1 MSRDNVSLFI
11 NPTAGRGRAGR
22 RMDRIC
28 DILDSAGVSFDLY
41 QSKAVRDLES
51 QVSSLISTGARK
63 IIVAGGDGTVHEAVN
78 GIMRANSDAQLG
90 LIPTGTGNDF
100 AKACRIPLDWELATR
115 QLADRLMT
123 GERFRRVDIGR
134 MNDRFFANG
143 AGIGFDA
150 KVTRLAREYRWPIG
164 DLVYLFSIFRC
175 MVDGI
180 ETPHVTLSSSDFNWS
195 GPVTLVNVSNGAWI
209 GGMFHIAPQ
218 AVNNDGQLEM
228 IIVDPVTRLR
238 ISSLIPKL
246 VRGSHMQ
253 EAEIRHASVQK
264 LSIEAAETM
273 PSHLDG
279 EVGKPGT
286 RFDIDILPDAL
297 ELL

>member
-1 MSRDNVSLFI
+1 
-11 NPTAGRGRAGR
+11 
-22 RMDRIC
+22 
-28 DILDSAGVSFDLY
+28 
-41 QSKAVRDLES
+41 
-51 QVSSLISTGARK
+51 
-63 IIVAGGDGTVHEAVN
+63 
-78 GIMRANSDAQLG
+78 MRADGDAQLG

-100 AKACRIPLDWELATR
+100 AKACWIPLDWELATR
-115 QLADRLMT
+115 QLADRLLAD
-123 GERFRRVDIGR
+123 ERSRSVDIGR
-134 MNDRFFANG
+134 MNDRYFANG

-150 KVTRLAREYRWPIG
+150 KVTRLAREYRWPTG

-180 ETPHVTLSSSDFNWS
+180 ETPHVTISASDINWS
-195 GPVTLVNVSNGAWI
+195 GPVTLVNVSNGAWL
-209 GGMFHIAPQ
+209 GGMFHIAPE
-218 AVNNDGQLEM
+218 ALNNDGQLEM

-253 EAEIRHASVQK
+253 EAEITHASVRK
-264 LSIEAAETM
+264 LSIVAAETM

-279 EVGKPGT
+279 EVGEPGK

>member
-1 MSRDNVSLFI
+1 MSRDCVSLII

-28 DILDSAGVSFDLY
+28 EILDLAGVTFDLY

-51 QVSSLISTGARK
+51 QVNELVNAGARK
-63 IIVAGGDGTVHEAVN
+63 IVVAGGDGTVHEAVN
-78 GIMRANSDAQLG
+78 GIMRADGDAQLG

-100 AKACRIPLDWELATR
+100 AKACWIPLDWELATR
-115 QLADRLMT
+115 QLADRLMAD
-123 GERFRRVDIGR
+123 ERFRCVDIGR
-134 MNDRFFANG
+134 MNDRYFANG

-180 ETPHVTLSSSDFNWS
+180 ETPHVTISASD
-195 GPVTLVNVSNGAWI
+195 SNGAWL
-209 GGMFHIAPQ
+209 GGMFHIAPE

-253 EAEIRHASVQK
+253 EAEITHASVRK
-264 LSIEAAETM
+264 LSIVAAETM

-279 EVGKPGT
+279 EVGEPGK
-286 RFDIDILPDAL
+286 RFDIDILPDEL

>member
-1 MSRDNVSLFI
+1 MSRENVSLFI

-28 DILDSAGVSFDLY
+28 EIFDEARIAFDLY
-41 QSKAVRDLES
+41 QSKAVGDLES
-51 QVSSLISTGARK
+51 KVSALVNAGSHRIV
-63 IIVAGGDGTVHEAVN
+63 VAGGDGTVHEAVN
-78 GIMRANSDAQLG
+78 GIMRADGDAQLG

-100 AKACRIPLDWELATR
+100 AKACWLPLDWEQATR
-115 QLADRLMT
+115 QLADRLM
-123 GERFRRVDIGR
+123 GNSGCRRIDIGCL
-134 MNDRFFANG
+134 NDRFFANG

-150 KVTRLAREYRWPIG
+150 KVTRLARAYRWPIG

-180 ETPHVTLSSSDFNWS
+180 DTPQVTISAGELDWS

-218 AVNNDGQLEM
+218 ALNNDGQLEM
-228 IIVDPVTRLR
+228 IIVDPVSRLR

-246 VRGSHMQ
+246 IRGTHMQ
-253 EAEIRHASVQK
+253 EAEISHVSVTE
-264 LSIEAAETM
+264 LTIETAETM

-279 EVGKPGT
+279 EVGEPGT
-286 RFDIDILPDAL
+286 RFEFRILPDAL

>member
-1 MSRDNVSLFI
+1 MSRDNVSLII
-11 NPTAGRGRAGR
+11 NPTAGRGKAGH

-28 DILDSAGVSFDLY
+28 EILELAGVTFDLY

-51 QVSSLISTGARK
+51 QVNELVNAGARK
-63 IIVAGGDGTVHEAVN
+63 IVVAGGDGTVHEAVN
-78 GIMRANSDAQLG
+78 GIMRADRDAQLG

-100 AKACRIPLDWELATR
+100 AKACWIPLDWELATR
-115 QLADRLMT
+115 QLADRLLAD
-123 GERFRRVDIGR
+123 ERSRRVDIGR
-134 MNDRFFANG
+134 MNDRYFANG

-180 ETPHVTLSSSDFNWS
+180 ETPHVTISASDINWS
-195 GPVTLVNVSNGAWI
+195 GPVTLVNVSNGAWL
-209 GGMFHIAPQ
+209 GGMFHIAPE
-218 AVNNDGQLEM
+218 ALNNDGQLDM

-246 VRGSHMQ
+246 VRGTHIQ
-253 EAEIRHASVQK
+253 EAEITHASVRK
-264 LSIEAAETM
+264 LSIVAAETM

-279 EVGKPGT
+279 EVGEPGK